1 MTACGDSRIKRPR
14 PDARRRRWRSNPTIN
29 PGGFTLI
36 ELLVVIA
43 IIALLMAVLLPS
55 LQRAREQAKAAICL
69 SHLRQW
75 GTAVTLFLEDK
86 DGRLPRPGMLNE
98 DGFDIRF
105 SFLRGIRMGGD
116 IDPNRPGRYTPVR
129 TDKIAC
135 CPMATKAA
143 EGHGSFTVHHGEE
156 IYVACTTGTTFTA
169 WEMTIP
175 PPTFRMSYGL
185 NDNLFNWLYD
195 GPPQGRPSPYTYVF
209 TSRGQDN
216 VPLLLDASTPTCSL
230 MLDKQPPPIQDSP
243 GSSGIVCINR
253 HHGTINVLFL
263 DSSVRRLGLKGLWT
277 LKWRRDFNTS
287 GPWTKAG
294 GVKPEDW
301 PKWIREFKDY

>member
-1 MTACGDSRIKRPR
+1 MGKKPA
-14 PDARRRRWRSNPTIN
+14 
-29 PGGFTLI
+29 FTLI

-75 GTAVTLFLEDK
+75 GTTVALFLEDK
-86 DGRLPRPGMLNE
+86 EGRLPRRGLATG
-98 DGFDIRF
+98 DDRIADY
-105 SFLRGIRMGGD
+105 SFLRGLCFGAGT
-116 IDPNRPGRYTPVR
+116 DPNAPRRYNPVR

-135 CPMATKAA
+135 CPMATRAA

-156 IYVACTTGTTFTA
+156 IYVAGTTGTTFTA

-185 NDNLFNWLYD
+185 NDNLFNWMYD
-195 GPPQGRPSPYTYVF
+195 VPPQGRPSPYTYVF
-209 TSRGQDN
+209 TSRGQGN

-230 MLDKQPPPIQDSP
+230 WSEKEPPPAQDRPDST
-243 GSSGIVCINR
+243 GQVCMNR
-253 HHGTINVLFL
+253 HNGTINVLFL
-263 DSSVRRLGLKGLWT
+263 DSSVRRLGLKGLWI

-301 PKWIREFKDY
+301 PKWMRGLKDY